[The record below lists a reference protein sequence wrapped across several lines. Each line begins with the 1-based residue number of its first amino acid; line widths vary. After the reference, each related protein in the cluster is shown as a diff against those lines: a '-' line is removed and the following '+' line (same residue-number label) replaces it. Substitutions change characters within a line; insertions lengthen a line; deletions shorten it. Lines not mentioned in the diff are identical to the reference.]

1 MFRGRE
7 TMQKHDKKKWE
18 EVDKETVAVL
28 TAEFRALI
36 GVYSAQGVDPIAIA
50 SALLGVGQWAMKQ
63 EIGLKQT
70 QDLLKLL
77 STFRYVEFRH
87 VNETLH

>member
-50 SALLGVGQWAMKQ
+50 SALLGVGQWAMKK
-63 EIGLKQT
+63 EIGLKET

-77 STFRYVEFRH
+77 STFKYSDVRNLSDTIH
-87 VNETLH
+87 